1 MEVVDE
7 QLRTHILDAARAWA
21 MARYGPRIRDE
32 AIEHAQVVQTS
43 SGSEVDYIVSLAI
56 LEGPA
61 PLRVKVLVAPD
72 GSLQISD

>member
-7 QLRTHILDAARAWA
+7 QLRTRILDAARAWA
-21 MARYGPRIRDE
+21 TARYGARIRDE
-32 AIEHAQVVQTS
+32 AIEHAQVVQTG
-43 SGSEVDYIVSLAI
+43 SGSKVDYVVSLAI